1 MPPQTSRSGMSAA
14 EARALPVSFGLDTA
28 NKALSLG
35 RAKGYDLAKRGQYPV
50 RVLRI
55 GNAYRVTR
63 ADLLSL
69 LGVADTA

>member
-1 MPPQTSRSGMSAA
+1 MRPQTSRAGMSA
-14 EARALPVSFGLDTA
+14 EDARRLPVSFGLDTA
-28 NKALSLG
+28 NRALSLG
-35 RAKGYDLAKRGQYPV
+35 RAKGYDLAKRGEYPI

-69 LGVADTA
+69 LGIADTA